1 MADRFVRTDMLPAK
15 APPIRHTGPAK
26 WLHENL
32 FSSPVNI
39 ALTLIGV
46 IVVVWSVWTAL
57 PWWWNSVWSADSLRE
72 CREAVAAKG
81 ATSGA
86 CWAVI
91 RHWWKVYIFGFYPAD
106 AYWRAIL
113 TLGLLMTAL
122 APLLF
127 WNDRKGA
134 ILTAIAGVLAVLF
147 MLAMSTAA
155 LPLIVSALV
164 FAGLYAVARFRP
176 KLLIWATL
184 AYPFAALFL
193 LWGGQVWIY
202 LSAILAVAVGVGFG
216 LLYGKLRDGMGTV
229 LYATAIAIGAAF
241 VAASLFHYLDA
252 VSADFLVKL
261 SSVRSFYPGWGE
273 DAGLVGRS
281 LGAVASGLIWLV
293 SMGVWA
299 MVGVMR
305 AISWTL
311 NLNLGMLIEVSE
323 APTSTLGKLLVIIPG
338 IIGVGALL
346 AAFGIFR
353 AARSRTAG
361 LGIIGGPLAIGAYA
375 IFVHPWLT
383 TNLGQAMPLGLSSVR
398 SSDFGG
404 FLLAIIIGVS
414 AISASL
420 PLGIL
425 LALGRRSDMW
435 LVKILSVGFI
445 EFIRGVPLITLL
457 FTASLL
463 LAYFLPPG
471 TNFDLILR
479 VIILASLFSA
489 AYIAEVVRG
498 GLAALP
504 RGQYEAADALGL
516 DYWQAQRL
524 IIMPQALKI
533 SIPGIVS
540 TFIGL
545 FKDTTLV
552 SFVGLLDPLRG
563 VTMVVRADIAW
574 KGIYWEPYIFVGVI
588 FFLICFGMSRY
599 SMYLE
604 RKLKTDHR

>member
-1 MADRFVRTDMLPAK
+1 MDRPFVRSAMLPSAS
-15 APPIRHTGPAK
+15 PPVTERGIFK
-26 WLHENL
+26 WLRENL
-32 FSSPVNI
+32 FSGPLNTLLTVLST
-39 ALTLIGV
+39 AL
-46 IVVVWSVWTAL
+46 VVWLVAIAF
-57 PWWWNSVWSADSLRE
+57 PWWWNGIWTASSLGE
-72 CREAVAAKG
+72 CRSILAAEG
-81 ATSGA
+81 ADSGA

-91 RHWWKVYIFGFYPAD
+91 KARWHQYIFGFFPVD
-106 AYWRAIL
+106 MYWRPVLAF
-113 TLGLLMTAL
+113 GLMFVAL
-122 APLLF
+122 APVLY

-134 ILTAIAGVLAVLF
+134 VLTGAAGVLTVAAMVGLSSPASIDLF
-147 MLAMSTAA
+147 AGILMLALFA
-155 LPLIVSALV
+155 LAWIAP
-164 FAGLYAVARFRP
+164 RQ
-176 KLLIWATL
+176 LIWVTL
-184 AYPFAALFL
+184 LFPFLVVWL
-193 LWGGQVWIY
+193 LWGGSVWAPV
-202 LSAILAVAVGVGFG
+202 SAVFAVALGVVAG
-216 LLYGKLRDGMGTV
+216 LLYGRSRMPALNLV
-229 LYATAIAIGAAF
+229 YALAVALGAAL
-241 VAASLFHYLDA
+241 VASTVIGYLDS
-252 VSADFLVKL
+252 VTADFLGKMAAAD
-261 SSVRSFYPGWGE
+261 FYPGFFADSGPLAKAFGMLLSALVWAVSMAVWALV
-273 DAGLVGRS
+273 AGLR
-281 LGAVASGLIWLV
+281 WV
-293 SMGVWA
+293 SYA
-299 MVGVMR
+299 
-305 AISWTL
+305 L
-311 NLNLGMLIEVSE
+311 NLNASQLVDFGF
-323 APTSTLGKLLVIIPG
+323 APFIG
-338 IIGVGALL
+338 IGAVL
-346 AAFGIFR
+346 AAVGVFI
-353 AARSRTAG
+353 AARNRAAG
-361 LGIIGGPLAIGAYA
+361 LGVFGGLLALGAYWMFA
-375 IFVHPWLT
+375 HDAVVAQLAAW
-383 TNLGQAMPLGLSSVR
+383 MPFGLVPVR
-398 SSDFGG
+398 SDDFGG
-404 FLLAIIIGVS
+404 FLLAIVIGVT
-414 AISASL
+414 AISCSL

-425 LALGRRSDMW
+425 LALGRRSDML
-435 LVKILSVGFI
+435 LVKVLSVGFI

-489 AYIAEVVRG
+489 AYLAEVVRG

-563 VTMVVRADIAW
+563 VTQIVRADINW